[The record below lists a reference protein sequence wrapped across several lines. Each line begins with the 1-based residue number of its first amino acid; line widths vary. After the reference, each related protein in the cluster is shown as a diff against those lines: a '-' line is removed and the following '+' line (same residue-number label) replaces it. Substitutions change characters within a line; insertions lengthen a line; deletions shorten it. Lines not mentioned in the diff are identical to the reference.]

1 MYYKI
6 FKTGLASQ
14 LEYRINFITSFL
26 FSLIP
31 FAANALLWIAAAHQ
45 NKRMTVNINGIIS
58 YYFVILIVSNITST
72 SSVAEISEDIR
83 LGGLNKH
90 LLKPYNYASYK
101 LVLELPK
108 RFIFIVMNFIPL
120 MLIYIFLNKYIE
132 LKLSAVKILCFILL
146 SISGY
151 LINFLFDF
159 FISLCGFYFSKV
171 ASLYNS
177 IRVIK
182 NIFSGAV
189 FPLMLLPD
197 SVFKFLTILPF
208 AYINYFPADVLLN
221 EVFLNV
227 ITGRA
232 IKSFVWILVLTLI
245 CMLLWK
251 KGLRKYSAYG
261 G

>member
-72 SSVAEISEDIR
+72 SSAAEISEDIR

-90 LLKPYNYASYK
+90 LLKPYNYALYK

-108 RFIFIVMNFIPL
+108 RFIFIIMNFIPL
-120 MLIYIFLNKYIE
+120 
-132 LKLSAVKILCFILL
+132 
-146 SISGY
+146 
-151 LINFLFDF
+151 
-159 FISLCGFYFSKV
+159 
-171 ASLYNS
+171 
-177 IRVIK
+177 
-182 NIFSGAV
+182 
-189 FPLMLLPD
+189 
-197 SVFKFLTILPF
+197 
-208 AYINYFPADVLLN
+208 
-221 EVFLNV
+221 
-227 ITGRA
+227 
-232 IKSFVWILVLTLI
+232 
-245 CMLLWK
+245 
-251 KGLRKYSAYG
+251 
-261 G
+261 